1 MSIASTI
8 NGNTVAEAYNQAE
21 KLVAALCHA
30 KSYSH
35 SVTKVELIET
45 HISWVFLTGPF
56 AYKIKKPLDL
66 GFLDYTTLKRREHF
80 CHEELRLN
88 RRLAPEIYLAVVP
101 ITGTV
106 NTPTVG
112 GSGEPIEFAV
122 KMRQFA
128 QADLLTHYIERQQLT
143 PSLVEEVAHRMA
155 RFHSSITK
163 TAENT
168 PYGTP
173 QVVLEPMIQ
182 NFITIRA
189 HLLDSVLTKPLNTLE
204 RWTRAR
210 HRTLTG
216 ILQQRKALGF
226 IRECH
231 GDMHLGN
238 IALVNGKVTIFDG
251 IEFNDQIRW
260 IDVVSELAFLVMDLD
275 DRNAGTL
282 AQRVL
287 NRYLQESGDYL
298 SLKLL
303 RLYQVYRA
311 MVKAKV
317 SVIRAA
323 QSDTTT
329 AERQAL
335 LELYQSYIDLAKRYT
350 SAGHAA
356 IIITHGVSGTGKS
369 TLCQQLAELPGII
382 WIRSDIERKRLYGL
396 GALDRSQS
404 PLGKGLY
411 DSEATD
417 LTYERL
423 LTLSRVITQAEFTV
437 LVDATFLKFAQRQA
451 FRELAQTKKRPFL
464 ILNLQ
469 ASEPILQA
477 RILRRQARG
486 GDPSEAGVD
495 VLRYQLSHCEPCS
508 AEEQPQTLTIAPARA
523 GALTTI
529 KAWLANQP
537 NPAQM

>member
-1 MSIASTI
+1 M
-8 NGNTVAEAYNQAE
+8 NGNTVAETWNQAE
-21 KLVAALCHA
+21 KLAAALSQ
-30 KSYSH
+30 KTPYPH
-35 SVTKVELIET
+35 SVTKIEMIET

-56 AYKIKKPLDL
+56 AYKIKKPIDL
-66 GFLDYTTLKRREHF
+66 GFVDYTTLKRREHF

-106 NTPTVG
+106 ETPSVE

-122 KMRQFA
+122 KMRQFE
-128 QADLLTHYIERQQLT
+128 QSDLLTHYIERKQLT
-143 PSLVEEVAHRMA
+143 PPMAEEIAHRMA
-155 RFHSSITK
+155 RFHRSITR
-163 TAENT
+163 APENS
-168 PYGTP
+168 PHGTP
-173 QVVLEPMIQ
+173 QAVLGPMKQ

-189 HLLDSVLTKPLNTLE
+189 HLSDWNLTKLLDTLE
-204 RWTRAR
+204 QWVLAR
-210 HRTLTG
+210 HRALAG
-216 ILQQRKALGF
+216 ILHQRKALGF

-238 IALVNGKVTIFDG
+238 IALVDGKVTIFDG

-260 IDVVSELAFLVMDLD
+260 IDVASELAFLVMDLD

-303 RLYQVYRA
+303 RFYQVYRA

-323 QSDTTT
+323 QRDTTE

-335 LELYQSYIDLAKRYT
+335 FELYQSYINLATRYT
-350 SAGHAA
+350 RPGHAA
-356 IIITHGVSGTGKS
+356 VIITHGVSGAGKS

-382 WIRSDIERKRLYGL
+382 WIRSDIERKRLHGL
-396 GALDRSQS
+396 EVLDRSHS
-404 PLGKGLY
+404 PVGKGLY
-411 DSEATD
+411 GADATD

-423 LTLSRVITQAEFTV
+423 LTLSKVITEAQFTV
-437 LVDATFLKFAQRQA
+437 LVDATFLSFTQRQA
-451 FRELAQTKKRPFL
+451 FRELARTKKRPFL
-464 ILNLQ
+464 ILNFQ
-469 ASEPILQA
+469 AGEAILHA
-477 RILRRQARG
+477 RIQSRQTQG
-486 GDPSEAGVD
+486 GDPSEASAD
-495 VLRYQLSHCEPCS
+495 VLRYQLTHREPLS
-508 AEEQPQTLTIAPARA
+508 AEEQPQALTIDSAHAWPLA
-523 GALTTI
+523 TI
-529 KAWLANQP
+529 KAWLASP
-537 NPAQM
+537 SNPA